1 MNNAINELVRSIVKK
16 NSLAE
21 CSVSELQKLTT
32 QYPYFGPVQFLLA
45 KKLKEENSSQYARQ
59 SQKAILYFQD
69 DMWFDYVTSNRIN
82 EAVFSKGNNQAEVAT
97 EIKKPAIAEPE
108 QPVQPI
114 EPLMAA
120 AESVQTRETPVETV
134 DGPVEKIEEYITDTV
149 IPRDEIIVDEPEE
162 KITEP
167 VIEPV
172 EERTERSQ
180 EQIEPV
186 GPAEEITGTPIEQ
199 FEPIELAEERSE
211 TPIEQLEPIELAE
224 ERTETPIEQFEPI
237 ELAEERT
244 EHQIEQLEPI
254 ELAEERTE
262 TPIEQPGP
270 VVHEKAPV
278 EYDDGISS
286 SIQQPQ
292 MEVNEPA
299 QPQPVE
305 PMGSEDI
312 NSEEDQEE
320 EISANT
326 ELPPLPGL
334 KIEAFNPDTAKLSF
348 EPYHTVDYFASLGI
362 KFKGDEKPKDK
373 FGQQLKS
380 FTEWLKT
387 LKKVPETGGVVTANG
402 PEDRNVTKLA
412 EHSLVE
418 GEVVTEAMADVWE
431 KQGKFEKAI
440 ETYRKLSLLNPSKSA
455 YFAAKIDHLKQV

>member
-69 DMWFDYVTSNRIN
+69 DLWFDYVTSSRIN
-82 EAVFSKGNNQAEVAT
+82 EAVFSNGNNQAEVLT
-97 EIKKPAIAEPE
+97 EIKKPVIAEPA

-120 AESVQTRETPVETV
+120 AETVQTYETPVETV
-134 DGPVEKIEEYITDTV
+134 DEPVEKIEEPITDTV
-149 IPRDEIIVDEPEE
+149 IPREEIIVDQPEE

-172 EERTERSQ
+172 EEIRELPEEQIEPVEGRTELPQ
-180 EQIEPV
+180 EQIEP
-186 GPAEEITGTPIEQ
+186 AEEIT
-199 FEPIELAEERSE
+199 E
-211 TPIEQLEPIELAE
+211 TPIA
-224 ERTETPIEQFEPI
+224 QFERI

-244 EHQIEQLEPI
+244 EH
-254 ELAEERTE
+254 
-262 TPIEQPGP
+262 PIEQPGP
-270 VVHEKAPV
+270 VAQEKAPV

-292 MEVNEPA
+292 MEVNAPA

-312 NSEEDQEE
+312 TSEEDQEE

-334 KIEAFNPDTAKLSF
+334 KIEAFNPNTAKLSF

-402 PEDRNVTKLA
+402 PEDKNVTKLA

-431 KQGKFEKAI
+431 KQGKLEKAI